1 MSIKSAKR
9 DGKQKEKYRSLA
21 KRAAAAATEGE
32 IRAVTAERRIENLYK
47 VIYMSDKIGECFDAK
62 VSSVSS
68 FGIFAALENTCEGL
82 IPLSTLGS
90 GYIYDENNLT
100 IRTSKDIIRVGDP
113 IRIRLEEADMTRGK
127 LRFSLLEDYDE
138 R

>member
-1 MSIKSAKR
+1 M
-9 DGKQKEKYRSLA
+9 EKY
-21 KRAAAAATEGE
+21 
-32 IRAVTAERRIENLYK
+32 
-47 VIYMSDKIGECFDAK
+47 IGEEFDAI
-62 VSSVSS
+62 VDSVTS
-68 FGIFAALENTCEGL
+68 FGLFVMPENTCEGL

-100 IRTSKDIIRVGDP
+100 VRTSKDIIRVGDP

-127 LRFSLLEDYDE
+127 LRFSLLEEDDE